1 MGITLNKALTYG
13 AKKRCLPNHI
23 AQLNAECCYE
33 RQGFKENKVPHPTLF
48 PRVKKLG
55 TLQESSNTRT
65 RRANENTPIC
75 TQHQDTV
82 SLETYQKME
91 RKASSAI
98 RCAKAAEES
107 AKRYRTQLYNAN

>member
-23 AQLNAECCYE
+23 AQLNAERCYE

-48 PRVKKLG
+48 PQVKKLG
-55 TLQESSNTRT
+55 TLQESSNTRMSHT
-65 RRANENTPIC
+65 NENAPIH
-75 TQHQDTV
+75 TQHQGTV
-82 SLETYQKME
+82 SLKTYQKME

-98 RCAKAAEES
+98 RCAKTAEES
-107 AKRYRTQLYNAN
+107 AKRYWTQLYNAN